1 MGTQKFNHNHV
12 KLTNDITSLAKSLA
26 KSEVTKQAKPDKDTP
41 ESYMFMLHK
50 SWKLQEIIICT

>member
-1 MGTQKFNHNHV
+1 MCTQKFNHNHI

-26 KSEVTKQAKPDKDTP
+26 KSGVTKQAKPDKDTP

-50 SWKLQEIIICT
+50 S

>member
-1 MGTQKFNHNHV
+1 MCTQKFNHNHI

-50 SWKLQEIIICT
+50 S